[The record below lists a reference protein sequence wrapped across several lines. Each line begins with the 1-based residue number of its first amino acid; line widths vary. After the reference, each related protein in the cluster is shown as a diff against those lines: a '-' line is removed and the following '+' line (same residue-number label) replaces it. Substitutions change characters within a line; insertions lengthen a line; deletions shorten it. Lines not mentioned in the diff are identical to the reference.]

1 MAFDQ
6 RQMGMIRNLEESP
19 HDCLVCGGRASLTVT
34 DRDMERVEEAGRVN
48 LRCGKCGI
56 KLTISA

>member
-1 MAFDQ
+1 MPFS
-6 RQMGMIRNLEESP
+6 RNQMDMIRSLEDSP
-19 HDCLVCGGRASLTVT
+19 HDCLLCAGRACLTVT
-34 DRDMERVEEAGRVN
+34 ERNLERVEAAGQVN

>member
-1 MAFDQ
+1 MPFNQ
-6 RQMGMIRNLEESP
+6 KHMEMIRRLESP
-19 HDCLVCGGRASLTVT
+19 LDCLLCNGRACLTVT
-34 DRDMERVEEAGRVN
+34 DRDMERVEDTGRVN

>member
-1 MAFDQ
+1 MAFDHKQ
-6 RQMGMIRNLEESP
+6 MDTIRQLEESP
-19 HDCLVCGGRASLTVT
+19 HDCLLCGGRACLTVT
-34 DRDMERVEEAGRVN
+34 DRDMKRMEEAGRVN

>member
-1 MAFDQ
+1 MPFNQ
-6 RQMGMIRNLEESP
+6 KHMEMIRRLEESP
-19 HDCLVCGGRASLTVT
+19 LDCLLCDGRACLIVT
-34 DRDMERVEEAGRVN
+34 DRDLERVEDTGRVN